1 MCARCLLLLFMTAAL
16 MNLRLGTASQYR
28 GKPSFLRLASSVVP
42 DQPLSGSSNSPY
54 EKWNGYSQPLTKEGA
69 YDVAAAGSQMPVI
82 ILVNP
87 FLDQNVGSVSRAM
100 LNFGMVELRVVDPNC
115 DILSEQALALA
126 AGSADIL
133 RNAKVFGTLSEA
145 IADLQRVMA
154 TTIRPRHMT
163 QVVYTPA
170 AAAKEAMQTPSASG
184 DTISAAIKTGILF
197 GRERSGL
204 TNDEVAM
211 ADSIITINT
220 FKQFSSL
227 NLAQAVNIIG
237 YEMWKRKIELENNNV
252 QPDAWLHPKD
262 NNYTRLARREELES
276 FFSRLE
282 GKLNERSFQVNEN
295 RRDIC
300 YRNIRNIFQ
309 RVLITKS
316 EIDLLQGVLSSL
328 AESQIKESK

>member
-1 MCARCLLLLFMTAAL
+1 MLCLLFAL
-16 MNLRLGTASQYR
+16 ALSLVLGASRPRCPSRLGGA
-28 GKPSFLRLASSVVP
+28 VP
-42 DQPLSGSSNSPY
+42 DQQPIDGLSSPY
-54 EKWNGYSQPLTKEGA
+54 VKWDGYSQPLTKEGA
-69 YDVAAAGSQMPVI
+69 YAAAAAGTAQMPVI

-115 DILSEQALALA
+115 NILSEHALALA
-126 AGSADIL
+126 AGSAEIL
-133 RNAKVFGTLSEA
+133 QNAKVFSTLSEA

-170 AAAKEAMQTPSASG
+170 AAAKEAVNRP
-184 DTISAAIKTGILF
+184 ISSSDALGATVKTGILF

-237 YEMWKRKIELENNNV
+237 YEMWKRKVELENNNV
-252 QPDAWLHPKD
+252 QPEAWLHPKD
-262 NNYTRLARREELES
+262 NTRLARREELES
-276 FFSRLE
+276 FFMRLE
-282 GKLNERSFQVNEN
+282 VKLNERSFQINEN

-316 EIDLLQGVLSSL
+316 EIDLLQGVLTSL
-328 AESQIKESK
+328 AESPTKE